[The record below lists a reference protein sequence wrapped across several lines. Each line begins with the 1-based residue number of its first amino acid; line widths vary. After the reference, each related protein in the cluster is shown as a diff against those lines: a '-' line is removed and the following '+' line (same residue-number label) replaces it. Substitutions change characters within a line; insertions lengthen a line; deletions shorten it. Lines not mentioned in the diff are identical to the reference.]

1 MPAMRQHRRRTFGGG
16 TGGDGPGAAGR
27 VPAAGIPG
35 AATAPSGVPIATAV
49 NGVPD
54 ATAVNGVPDATAG
67 IGVPDATAG
76 IGVPD
81 ATGPGLSF
89 ASATTPTPTAAGVS
103 ERTAAGAAAWILRAA
118 PPHQQVVRQL
128 G

>member
-1 MPAMRQHRRRTFGGG
+1 MPAMRQRRRRTFGGG

-35 AATAPSGVPIATAV
+35 AATAPNGVPIATAV
-49 NGVPD
+49 DGVPI
-54 ATAVNGVPDATAG
+54 ATAG

-76 IGVPD
+76 IGVPV

-118 PPHQQVVRQL
+118 APHQQVVRQL